1 MTSTSPLGDDRPNTT
16 PLEAEDFAQLI
27 PTDVATRSDLNA
39 VERDN
44 ILAAR
49 LWAFTG
55 HPFKS
60 VADLLHETALDDIH
74 RRMFGDVW
82 RWAGMRRTR
91 ATNIGVDPILIV
103 PALRDALD
111 DAKYWHEH
119 ATFEPIEH
127 AVRLHHRLVLVHP
140 YVNGNGRHARFV
152 ADVYLRIIGEP
163 LLPWRRGESE
173 ESETRTDYIA
183 ALREADTDNYAPLI
197 AYASSRAQ

>member
-60 VADLLHETALDDIH
+60 VGDLLHETALDDIH
-74 RRMFGDVW
+74 RRMLAMSGDG
-82 RWAGMRRTR
+82 RACDGPERRT
-91 ATNIGVDPILIV
+91 
-103 PALRDALD
+103 
-111 DAKYWHEH
+111 
-119 ATFEPIEH
+119 
-127 AVRLHHRLVLVHP
+127 
-140 YVNGNGRHARFV
+140 
-152 ADVYLRIIGEP
+152 
-163 LLPWRRGESE
+163 S
-173 ESETRTDYIA
+173 
-183 ALREADTDNYAPLI
+183 
-197 AYASSRAQ
+197 ASTPS